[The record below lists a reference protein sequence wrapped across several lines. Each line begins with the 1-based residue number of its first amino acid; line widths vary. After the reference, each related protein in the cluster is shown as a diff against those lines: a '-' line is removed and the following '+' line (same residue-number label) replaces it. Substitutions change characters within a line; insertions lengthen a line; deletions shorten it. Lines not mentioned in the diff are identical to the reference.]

1 MSLHDVCVFIPS
13 WFGVVSTIFLGLLTY
28 ECTRC
33 VDSSVSGSCNKGVE
47 MEGKEQKE
55 VRKLRDA
62 VSFQSNVLLM
72 CFSWAFQRFLL
83 GNSWLYVV
91 V

>member
-1 MSLHDVCVFIPS
+1 MSAPAVL
-13 WFGVVSTIFLGLLTY
+13 TRRFLDPATK
-28 ECTRC
+28 
-33 VDSSVSGSCNKGVE
+33 GSRRF
-47 MEGKEQKE
+47 EGKEQKE

-91 V
+91 